1 MLDREWNIFLRENT
15 ASNSRETL
23 LQLVGLAAFLARV
36 NSGKSRSLRLSFLFD
51 RIDEYKCTKSSCRN
65 E

>member
-1 MLDREWNIFLRENT
+1 MLDRGMEYFFLRENT

-36 NSGKSRSLRLSFLFD
+36 NSGSQGR
-51 RIDEYKCTKSSCRN
+51 
-65 E
+65 